1 MKLFKLKLIL
11 LLCFTSF
18 MNADIANELSKIETE
33 EQSFIGMVKDTYN
46 KKDMAKII
54 LDANDTD
61 MNVTISKESLDE
73 NSTQDTNLTQDKNS
87 TQDLNLTDENLNIV
101 EITDDSNCSAKDYN
115 KSLKL
120 TIEVSI
126 GKQQMTVFQK
136 DCQLYSWKVST
147 GNEKVPTPKGKY
159 KPEFFK
165 KMFKDSTTGE
175 VTMHYAIFFKDS
187 HAIVATKYP
196 SQLGKNNSFT
206 GGVKLHIDNA
216 KTLFDLVSKRKLNST
231 TINIVP

>member
-18 MNADIANELSKIETE
+18 MNADIANELSKIEKE

-73 NSTQDTNLTQDKNS
+73 NS